1 MLRRRDFRSLPN
13 VVEVQNLDDVK
24 RSDDY
29 VKLYHKMKKIYLF
42 LLVFLQINLS
52 FAQQD
57 TTDLLALLGADEPT
71 TEYAK
76 AAFKTNRVINGHSL
90 ESTARGVLDFKIN
103 HRFGFLNG
111 GAYELFGLDQAYI
124 RIGFDYG
131 ISDRLSVG
139 IGRNSYEKVYDGFVK
154 YKILRQSSGK
164 KTMPIT
170 LAYIATID
178 HKTAKW
184 SNAELANRYWLRA
197 YYTHQLLIGRKFS
210 EGTSLQLM
218 PTFVHRNFVKTKSE
232 KNDVLLLGVAARQKL
247 TKRTA
252 INVEYY
258 YALPNQLAAAYR
270 NTLSVGFDIETGG
283 HVFQLFFTN
292 SNGTDHRSF
301 LTETTGKWS
310 NGDVRFGFNVSR
322 VFTVKK

>member
-1 MLRRRDFRSLPN
+1 
-13 VVEVQNLDDVK
+13 
-24 RSDDY
+24 
-29 VKLYHKMKKIYLF
+29 MKKSKLLF
-42 LLVFLQINLS
+42 LFFFQIFTI

-57 TTDLLALLGADEPT
+57 TTDLLSLLGTDEPT
-71 TEYAK
+71 TNYAT
-76 AAFKTNRVINGHSL
+76 ASFKTNRVINGHSL
-90 ESTARGVLDFKIN
+90 ESTAKGVLDFKIN
-103 HRFGFLNG
+103 HRFGFVNSG
-111 GAYELFGLDQAYI
+111 FYEWFGLDQAYI

-131 ISDRLSVG
+131 LTDRLSVG

-170 LAYIATID
+170 LAYVATID

-184 SNAELANRYWLRA
+184 SNAELANRYWLRS

-218 PTFVHRNFVKTKSE
+218 PTLVHRNFVKTKIE

-252 INVEYY
+252 INLEYY
-258 YALPNQLAAAYR
+258 YALPNQLADNVQ

-310 NGDVRFGFNVSR
+310 KGDVRFGFNVSR
-322 VFTVKK
+322 VFTVRKNK